1 MFIRNRRFRKN
12 KIGNN
17 ARSISNWDKKY
28 MDDNKHTE
36 LYFLSGTLYRVIVPP
51 KNKYEDETTD
61 ICVKL

>member
-1 MFIRNRRFRKN
+1 
-12 KIGNN
+12 
-17 ARSISNWDKKY
+17 